1 MTFKRLSEYFQELE
15 KTSSRL
21 KMTDI
26 LAHLFKESQAA
37 EIDKIAYLSLGV
49 LLPPYEGLEFQMAEK
64 MIIRAVAGAF
74 GVEAAV
80 VQKRYKEVGDLG
92 TVGEELK
99 KKAGGRKIQSQLF
112 TKEKRSVANLSVNEV
127 YERLLIIAKE
137 MGAGSVE
144 RKISKMAAL
153 LEDLDALSV
162 RFVVRVPLGR
172 LRLGFS
178 DLTILD
184 ALSWLE
190 TGGKSL
196 RPELEAAF
204 NVRAD
209 IGEIA
214 KRVKEAGVK
223 GVKQIK
229 PAVGTPILPALAQRL
244 GTVEEMLEKMGT
256 VAIEP
261 KYDGTRLQIHLKRAR
276 KETEVRIFTR
286 NLENVTAMFPDIAEA
301 VKKEA
306 KGREVILDSEGV
318 GIDPKTGR
326 YLPFQETIKRKR
338 KHGIEA
344 AAKEIPLKCF
354 VFDVLFKDGQSL
366 LSSPLLERRKVLEK
380 ILPSRPNVLMIS
392 PQVITNDPE
401 EMRAFHEEQVKKGL
415 EGAMVKK
422 VNAPYEAGRRGFS
435 WVKYKQEETKK
446 GGGLADTVDAVIMGI
461 TRGKGKR
468 AQFGVGSFLVGV
480 KKGEKFVT
488 VTNIG
493 TGLTDE
499 QFRELNKRSE
509 KLKVS
514 EKPKD
519 YEVHKNQEPD
529 VWVKPKVVVEIQ
541 ADNITKSP
549 IHTAGLALRFPRL
562 IRFRDDRSPKDAT
575 TVAEVEKLYRLQFER
590 K

>member
-1 MTFKRLSEYFQELE
+1 
-15 KTSSRL
+15 
-21 KMTDI
+21 
-26 LAHLFKESQAA
+26 
-37 EIDKIAYLSLGV
+37 
-49 LLPPYEGLEFQMAEK
+49 
-64 MIIRAVAGAF
+64 
-74 GVEAAV
+74 
-80 VQKRYKEVGDLG
+80 
-92 TVGEELK
+92 
-99 KKAGGRKIQSQLF
+99 
-112 TKEKRSVANLSVNEV
+112 
-127 YERLLIIAKE
+127 
-137 MGAGSVE
+137 
-144 RKISKMAAL
+144 
-153 LEDLDALSV
+153 LDALSV
-162 RFVVRVPLGR
+162 RFVARVPLGK

-184 ALSWLE
+184 ALSWME
-190 TGGKSL
+190 KGDKSL
-196 RPELEAAF
+196 RPELETAF

-214 KRVKEAGVK
+214 KRVREAGIK
-223 GVKQIK
+223 GVKEIK

-244 GTVEEMLEKMGT
+244 GTVEEMLEKMGL

-261 KYDGTRLQIHLKRAR
+261 KYDGTRLQIHLKRA

-286 NLENVTAMFPDIAEA
+286 NLENVTPMFPDIAAA
-301 VKKEA
+301 VKKEV
-306 KGREVILDSEGV
+306 KGKEVILDSEGV

-354 VFDVLFKDGQSL
+354 VFDILYKDGKSL
-366 LSSPLLERRKVLEK
+366 LSSPLLERRKILEK
-380 ILPSRPNVLMIS
+380 TLPSRPNVLVIS
-392 PQVITNDPE
+392 PQVVTDNPQA
-401 EMRAFHEEQVKKGL
+401 MRAFHKEQIEKGL

-422 VNAPYEAGRRGFS
+422 TNAPYEAGRRGFS
-435 WVKYKQEETKK
+435 WVKYKQEEAKK

-461 TRGKGKR
+461 TRGRGKR

-480 KKGEKFVT
+480 RKGEKFVT

-509 KLKVS
+509 RLKVS
-514 EKPKD
+514 EKPKN

-529 VWVKPKVVVEIQ
+529 VWIKPKVVVEIQ

-562 IRFRDDRSPKDAT
+562 IKFRDDKSVEQAT
-575 TVAEVEKLYRLQFER
+575 TVAEVEKLYQLQFG